1 MAIIASALNP
11 AFYSQDL
18 AVSSKS
24 LSLGQKHF
32 FSSSLKENPFWQ
44 VSHWS
49 LLQFWQKSNYS
60 EQILHFLSYSKK
72 EALH

>member
-49 LLQFWQKSNYS
+49 LLQF
-60 EQILHFLSYSKK
+60 
-72 EALH
+72 